1 VWASFKP
8 YATKPLILFQSEQ
21 LLYMAITAIVSHL
34 LGFPSALTLLVSL
47 RLGNDLVGPTNLVE
61 YVPDII

>member
-1 VWASFKP
+1 
-8 YATKPLILFQSEQ
+8 
-21 LLYMAITAIVSHL
+21 MAITAIVSHL